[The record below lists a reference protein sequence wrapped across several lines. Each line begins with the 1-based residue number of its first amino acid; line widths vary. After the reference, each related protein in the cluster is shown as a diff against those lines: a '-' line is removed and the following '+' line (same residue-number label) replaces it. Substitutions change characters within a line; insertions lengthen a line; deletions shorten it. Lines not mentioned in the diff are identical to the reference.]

1 MKTHTTVFSSLL
13 FLWLKKQHKAKPFYE
28 CFYLGVDAGYGRAGK
43 YFL

>member
-13 FLWLKKQHKAKPFYE
+13 FLWLKKQHKA
-28 CFYLGVDAGYGRAGK
+28 GVDAGYGRAGK